1 MDNCKVIAI
10 TNQKGGVGKTTTTVN
25 LGVGLS
31 MYHDKKVLLID
42 ADPQSSLTAS
52 LLKGQNPDQLEMTL
66 TTVMDATIEDR
77 PIDEFSGILHHDE
90 GVDLLPS
97 NIELSGMETGL
108 FNIMSR
114 EYVLRNYIDSVRK
127 NYDYILIDC
136 MPSLGMMTINAL
148 VAADS
153 VIIPSQPSFLST
165 KGLNLLLH
173 SINKIKRGINPSL
186 KIDGIL
192 FTMVNNR
199 TNNAKDIIGAMRDT
213 VGQNIRVFD
222 TEIPHSVR
230 AAECSVTGES
240 IFTHDKGGKV
250 AAAYAG
256 QEIEITETSASFT
269 NDRQK
274 AEVSL
279 SKVMAQDTKFGI
291 GSGSELSAV
300 TFGLY
305 ADEDLIAADET
316 MIPAGGLIE
325 ILSVSENG
333 KASVNSDLPFGSYYV
348 QEIST
353 DCHYILS
360 DEKYEITFDYAGQ
373 DVNIVDLKV
382 NEGKSI
388 VNELIFGEVHGMK
401 KDDNGN
407 GLGGATIGLF
417 TTEGKEPIMT
427 TVSAEDGSF
436 SFKDVPYGEYVVR
449 EISAPEKYVMDDK
462 PYDVKIAADGDVVE
476 IEITNKLIHGNV
488 QLTKV
493 DANYPDH
500 HLSGAEFEIYQNGE
514 LIGKMEEL
522 SDGVYEMDDLPYGD
536 YTLKET
542 KAPEGFYLDE
552 NTYAFSIKED
562 GKTVIVEN
570 EAGKGFINNAQV
582 GDIRIEKTSED
593 GVLKGFTFRVEG
605 TDITGNAFSKDYV
618 TDENGQIHIEGLR
631 VGDYVISEVSNK
643 ANEKYVLPD
652 NVTVTVHEGKTV
664 VAKFYNELKPV
675 IPDIPKTGDSTN
687 LTLWASLAGVSL
699 LGACAAAF
707 VTFRKKKEGGKHER

>member
-136 MPSLGMMTINAL
+136 MLSLGMMTINAL

-250 AAAYAG
+250 AAAYEA
-256 QEIEITETSASFT
+256 
-269 NDRQK
+269 
-274 AEVSL
+274 
-279 SKVMAQDTKFGI
+279 
-291 GSGSELSAV
+291 
-300 TFGLY
+300 
-305 ADEDLIAADET
+305 
-316 MIPAGGLIE
+316 
-325 ILSVSENG
+325 
-333 KASVNSDLPFGSYYV
+333 
-348 QEIST
+348 
-353 DCHYILS
+353 
-360 DEKYEITFDYAGQ
+360 
-373 DVNIVDLKV
+373 
-382 NEGKSI
+382 
-388 VNELIFGEVHGMK
+388 
-401 KDDNGN
+401 
-407 GLGGATIGLF
+407 
-417 TTEGKEPIMT
+417 
-427 TVSAEDGSF
+427 
-436 SFKDVPYGEYVVR
+436 
-449 EISAPEKYVMDDK
+449 
-462 PYDVKIAADGDVVE
+462 
-476 IEITNKLIHGNV
+476 
-488 QLTKV
+488 LTKEV
-493 DANYPDH
+493 E
-500 HLSGAEFEIYQNGE
+500 SIERTSQNRSR
-514 LIGKMEEL
+514 
-522 SDGVYEMDDLPYGD
+522 SDWV
-536 YTLKET
+536 
-542 KAPEGFYLDE
+542 
-552 NTYAFSIKED
+552 
-562 GKTVIVEN
+562 
-570 EAGKGFINNAQV
+570 
-582 GDIRIEKTSED
+582 R
-593 GVLKGFTFRVEG
+593 
-605 TDITGNAFSKDYV
+605 
-618 TDENGQIHIEGLR
+618 
-631 VGDYVISEVSNK
+631 
-643 ANEKYVLPD
+643 
-652 NVTVTVHEGKTV
+652 
-664 VAKFYNELKPV
+664 
-675 IPDIPKTGDSTN
+675 
-687 LTLWASLAGVSL
+687 
-699 LGACAAAF
+699 
-707 VTFRKKKEGGKHER
+707 